1 MTESDWITATDPH
14 EMLRACGTPSDRKLR
29 LFSAACCR
37 RMWHSL
43 TDEGSRVAVAVA
55 ERHADGF
62 AKVGEVLQVRA
73 GLSCYAIVTLAIRH
87 IPSPMEIRRVR

>member
-1 MTESDWITATDPH
+1 MTEDEWITATDPQ

-43 TDEGSRVAVAVA
+43 TDKGSRVGSQWPNGMPTA
-55 ERHADGF
+55 
-62 AKVGEVLQVRA
+62 
-73 GLSCYAIVTLAIRH
+73 S
-87 IPSPMEIRRVR
+87 RR

>member
-1 MTESDWITATDPH
+1 LTESDWITATDPQ
-14 EMLRACGTPSDRKLR
+14 EMLRACGTASDRKLR

-55 ERHADGF
+55 ERHADGS
-62 AKVGEVLQVRA
+62 AKAGEVLRVRA
-73 GLSCYAIVTLAIRH
+73 GPSCHAIVTPGDPAYQ
-87 IPSPMEIRRVR
+87 